1 MQYDNVCL
9 ISHYDATEFASR
21 TPDYH
26 TPHHIYILSTFAFRP
41 LQMKNNP
48 RFPKRHAKC
57 NANGIIYTPTC
68 RTQSPWL
75 INETRPVP
83 PPYANPHHHHL
94 RRHHHHH
101 PNHTHQNS
109 KITAAK
115 KPSQAFQP
123 TPVFWAMTNIRFI
136 VPLILNLEFSN
147 WSFIFSARVVEV
159 RISSPMRWVSCVL
172 AVSIFLFFLLPSSQ
186 IHPLPHPHNSTAIRG
201 RRKSTYILQHPN
213 LTRQHTHMFL
223 ILTLQLIQHS
233 RRVLAA

>member
-75 INETRPVP
+75 INETQPVP
-83 PPYANPHHHHL
+83 PTLCQPSSSSTSSSSSPSPQPHPPKQQNN
-94 RRHHHHH
+94 RR
-101 PNHTHQNS
+101 
-109 KITAAK
+109 KEA
-115 KPSQAFQP
+115 KPSLPAH
-123 TPVFWAMTNIRFI
+123 
-136 VPLILNLEFSN
+136 
-147 WSFIFSARVVEV
+147 AR
-159 RISSPMRWVSCVL
+159 
-172 AVSIFLFFLLPSSQ
+172 LLG
-186 IHPLPHPHNSTAIRG
+186 HD
-201 RRKSTYILQHPN
+201 
-213 LTRQHTHMFL
+213 QHT
-223 ILTLQLIQHS
+223 IHS
-233 RRVLAA
+233 ALDLEPRVLKLVIHLLCEGSRSTNLVADEMG